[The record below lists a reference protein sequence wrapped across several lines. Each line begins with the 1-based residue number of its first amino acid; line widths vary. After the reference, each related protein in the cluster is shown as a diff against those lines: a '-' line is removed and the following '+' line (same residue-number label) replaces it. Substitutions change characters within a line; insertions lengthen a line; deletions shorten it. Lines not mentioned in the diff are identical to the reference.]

1 MSHYDIKQTLNQLLN
16 SLDIQVNI
24 EPADLLTI
32 PLTFK
37 AKQGVFEFNNCFYL
51 QMDGFYYSTE
61 KSNHGH
67 DVLTLIH
74 SIYNKMIESQSVP
87 KEEILKNILLKKI
100 PEADIPA
107 YTGSI
112 QIDQAQNHIIAL
124 FTLKEQDNIKVMADQ
139 LVALFP
145 EEVGEQLVVLDP
157 ISFALIRE
165 GNNEELVAE
174 TGEMAEAFCET
185 VENEEGIS
193 LVSGISTVCT
203 DVKRLPYSL
212 DQAKA
217 TIQIARKFHL
227 DGSVWLYDEILMER
241 ILADLPA
248 ERSTEYKKIIFTEQ
262 ADKWLNEEMIN
273 TIHTFFRCDLNV
285 SDTARQMFIHRN
297 TLMYRLDKIQ
307 KMTGLDLRK
316 FRDAVIFQILIEI
329 PY

>member
-24 EPADLLTI
+24 EPADQLAI
-32 PLTFK
+32 PLSYK
-37 AKQGVFEFNNCFYL
+37 AKQGVFEFNNRFYL

-61 KSNHGH
+61 NSNHGH

-74 SIYNKMIESQSVP
+74 SIYNKMIESQSAP

-100 PEADIPA
+100 PEEDIPA

-174 TGEMAEAFCET
+174 TGELAEAFCET

-203 DVKRLPYSL
+203 DVKRLSYSL

-227 DGSVWLYDEILMER
+227 DGSVWLYDEIIMER

-316 FRDAVIFQILIEI
+316 FRDAVIFQILIEM